1 MKAPMDES
9 RDPRPVTRITKMI
22 IGTPMS
28 WYITTKYSFHFPDK
42 RADIGNLKPCLGM
55 GTGPQSLKSVLV
67 FQPQKAKTAK
77 NTYLLTPKAFFR
89 PPAHLTF
96 LKCLWSSNHGCC
108 GWLFQGL
115 GEGPSE
121 CSIAGSQ
128 NTAPL
133 STFRWWTGVT
143 SHLYKGIYTECPG
156 AQAKSPVASTPC
168 VWKNVFLVVS
178 Y

>member
-1 MKAPMDES
+1 
-9 RDPRPVTRITKMI
+9 
-22 IGTPMS
+22 
-28 WYITTKYSFHFPDK
+28 
-42 RADIGNLKPCLGM
+42 M
-55 GTGPQSLKSVLV
+55 GKGPQSLKSALV

-77 NTYLLTPKAFFR
+77 ITYILTPTAFFR
-89 PPAHLTF
+89 PPASLTL

-143 SHLYKGIYTECPG
+143 SHLYKGIYTECPS

-168 VWKNVFLVVS
+168 VWKNVFLSFLTMMKQAKAPTSHVHGKIWPHNTQFW
-178 Y
+178 